1 MVQATPSLNAS
12 RLAPSRPIE
21 ARAAFLLDLGRAL
34 HLYGTPTHRLENAM
48 HQIGQRLDLE
58 PQVLAT
64 PTSITVAFGPA
75 YDQRTALIR
84 VEPGGI
90 NLEKLADV
98 DHLVS
103 EVLSGES
110 SLEEGHARLRK
121 LAASKPRYG
130 TVSYVLAGAAI
141 SGAAARFFSG
151 TLLEI
156 LLSLLMGGVIAWMTV
171 WANRTPETSRLLEP
185 LAATLAAVIAVG
197 AACIW
202 PVSTDL
208 VTVCALIALVPGFTL
223 TIAIQEL
230 ATRHLVA
237 GASRMFAATLTFLQL
252 GFGVFLAAQL
262 SELLPLLVAPRPAP
276 VSGMTTEI
284 AALGASALAF
294 AVLFQTKPRD
304 IGWLVLSGAVAYLGA
319 RFGSLMMGPVI
330 GAFIGAMGVAL
341 LSNLFARVTSRPA
354 TILLVPGTILLVPG
368 SVGLRSITSLIGH
381 DVLGGVETGF
391 TMLMVATAIVAGLLV
406 VDAIFPARRSL

>member
-130 TVSYVLAGAAI
+130 T
-141 SGAAARFFSG
+141 
-151 TLLEI
+151 
-156 LLSLLMGGVIAWMTV
+156 
-171 WANRTPETSRLLEP
+171 
-185 LAATLAAVIAVG
+185 
-197 AACIW
+197 
-202 PVSTDL
+202 
-208 VTVCALIALVPGFTL
+208 
-223 TIAIQEL
+223 
-230 ATRHLVA
+230 
-237 GASRMFAATLTFLQL
+237 AS
-252 GFGVFLAAQL
+252 
-262 SELLPLLVAPRPAP
+262 
-276 VSGMTTEI
+276 
-284 AALGASALAF
+284 
-294 AVLFQTKPRD
+294 
-304 IGWLVLSGAVAYLGA
+304 
-319 RFGSLMMGPVI
+319 
-330 GAFIGAMGVAL
+330 
-341 LSNLFARVTSRPA
+341 
-354 TILLVPGTILLVPG
+354 
-368 SVGLRSITSLIGH
+368 
-381 DVLGGVETGF
+381 
-391 TMLMVATAIVAGLLV
+391 
-406 VDAIFPARRSL
+406 

>member
-1 MVQATPSLNAS
+1 MVKAAS
-12 RLAPSRPIE
+12 RTETHLITHHPTE

-34 HLYGTPTHRLENAM
+34 HAYGTPTHRLERAM
-48 HQIGQRLDLE
+48 DQIGQRLELQ

-64 PTSITVAFGPA
+64 PTSITVAFGPEH
-75 YDQRTALIR
+75 DQRTALIR

-103 EVLSGES
+103 EVLAGEL
-110 SLEEGHARLRK
+110 SLEDGHQRLRE
-121 LAASKPRYG
+121 LVASKPRYG
-130 TVSYVLAGAAI
+130 TAAYVLAGAAI
-141 SGAAARFFSG
+141 SGAAARFFAG
-151 TLLEI
+151 TATEI
-156 LLSLLMGGVIAWMTV
+156 LLALAMGGAIAWMTI
-171 WANRTPETSRLLEP
+171 WSSRTPETSRLLEP
-185 LAATLAAVIAVG
+185 LAATLAAVAG
-197 AACIW
+197 GTAACLW

-252 GFGVFLAAQL
+252 GFGVFLASQL
-262 SELLPLLVAPRPAP
+262 STLLPLLQAPRPIP
-276 VSGMTTEI
+276 VTGLFTEVL
-284 AALGASALAF
+284 ALVASALAF

-304 IGWLVLSGAVAYLGA
+304 VCWLVLSGAIAYLGA
-319 RFGSLMMGPVI
+319 RLGSLAMGPVI
-330 GAFIGAMGVAL
+330 GAFVGAIGVAL
-341 LSNLFARVTSRPA
+341 LSNMFARWTQRPA

-406 VDAIFPARRSL
+406 VDAVFPARRSL

>member
-1 MVQATPSLNAS
+1 
-12 RLAPSRPIE
+12 
-21 ARAAFLLDLGRAL
+21 
-34 HLYGTPTHRLENAM
+34 M

-130 TVSYVLAGAAI
+130 TASYVLAGAAI

-156 LLSLLMGGVIAWMTV
+156 LLSLVMGGVIAWMTV